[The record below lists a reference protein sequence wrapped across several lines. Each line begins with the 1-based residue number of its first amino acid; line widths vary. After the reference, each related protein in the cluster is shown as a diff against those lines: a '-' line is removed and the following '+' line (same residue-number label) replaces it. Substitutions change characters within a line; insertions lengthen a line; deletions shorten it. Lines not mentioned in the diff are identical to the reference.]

1 MSTAISRDEW
11 LSALTEAGLNDQHDP
26 DAVTV
31 MEFAE
36 MFGLDR
42 QTADRRLKKLEAL
55 GKATKAKKRRAGP
68 DGRMLWYVAYKLA

>member
-1 MSTAISRDEW
+1 MSATISRDEW
-11 LSALTEAGLNDQHDP
+11 LSALTDAGLNDQHDP

-31 MEFAE
+31 NEFAE

-55 GKATKAKKRRAGP
+55 GKATKAKKRSATP